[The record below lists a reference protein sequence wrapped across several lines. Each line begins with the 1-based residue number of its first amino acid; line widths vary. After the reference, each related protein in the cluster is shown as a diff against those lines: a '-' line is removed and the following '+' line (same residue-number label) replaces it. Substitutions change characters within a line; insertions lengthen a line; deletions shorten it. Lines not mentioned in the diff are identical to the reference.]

1 MVKELENLKAFLDL
15 EFSGPFEYLF
25 KFIVPCEQV
34 GELKA
39 KLPDVKWQSRA
50 SKNGRYLSISFKK
63 LVQNS
68 SEVIDIYQGLS
79 TVPGIISL

>member
-1 MVKELENLKAFLDL
+1 VKELDNLKAFLDL

-34 GELKA
+34 RELMS
-39 KLPDVKWQSRA
+39 KLPDVSLQSRA
-50 SKNGRYLSISFKK
+50 SKNGKYISISFKK
-63 LVQNS
+63 FVQNS
-68 SEVIDIYQGLS
+68 SEVIDIYQSLS